1 MDVLGT
7 MGSLPKKI
15 GDVTTSISTGAVS
28 LDTMVGKMD
37 AAIKGVPTY
46 NPVSGAIVGGL
57 SKTTGALKKG
67 TSAISNAGKKI
78 QTVGAG
84 AVNQAIKAISIARG
98 FVAPLGM
105 NLICTPAFY
114 DVIIDGKEKTAI
126 RLIVEAR

>member
-1 MDVLGT
+1 MDVLET
-7 MGSLPKKI
+7 IGSLPKKI

-46 NPVSGAIVGGL
+46 NPVSGAIVCGL

-84 AVNQAIKAISIARG
+84 VSTALQSIGVAV
-98 FVAPLGM
+98 
-105 NLICTPAFY
+105 
-114 DVIIDGKEKTAI
+114 
-126 RLIVEAR
+126 